1 MADPRTSKPKLV
13 DLVEALIADIQHRR
27 LQPGDRYLSAVDA
40 TKLLGVS
47 SGTANRAL
55 QVLERRQIITRQ
67 QRRGAY
73 IATLPSA
80 EALLLRRVHFLVHE
94 NYLTSEGVGNDFVLM
109 GMQEQL
115 PGVDVRIS
123 FLPKD
128 NAGQFV
134 QKLIDQSLAEKARD
148 GFVLVRAP
156 HEVHQVISDSGMPA
170 IVYGCPYPGI
180 PHLNRVDRD
189 MVAIGTLAAR
199 YLLSRGHRCIAWL
212 GRQQSLPGD
221 HETLDAAS
229 DVLAE
234 HGLSSSSL
242 IFRAVPSSN
251 VVAME
256 MIEQLLDLDEPPT
269 GFLCRSQ
276 RSADAV
282 AAVLKKRNEKLY
294 SGCDVVLCD
303 YYLLSGHRPQFVF
316 PRPVHSS
323 EVQGRYMARN
333 LDALARGEKVD
344 DVIIPVELDESA
356 ARAVA

>member
-1 MADPRTSKPKLV
+1 MAEPRTSKPKLV
-13 DLVEALIADIQHRR
+13 DLVELLIADIQRR
-27 LQPGDRYLSAVDA
+27 KLRPGDRYLSAVEA

-67 QRRGAY
+67 QRRGAH
-73 IATLPSA
+73 IATLPSDDT
-80 EALLLRRVHFLVHE
+80 LLLRRVHFLVHE

-128 NAGQFV
+128 NAAEFV

-156 HEVHQVISDSGMPA
+156 HEVHQVISDSGMPT

-180 PHLNRVDRD
+180 PHLARVDRD
-189 MVAIGTLAAR
+189 MTSIGTLAAQ

-212 GRQQSLPGD
+212 GRQHGLPGD

-229 DVLAE
+229 NVLAE
-234 HGLSSSSL
+234 HGLASDSL

-251 VVAME
+251 IVARE
-256 MIEQLLDLDEPPT
+256 LVEQLLALKHPPT

-282 AAVLKKRNEKLY
+282 VAALRMRNEQLY
-294 SGCDVVLCD
+294 SGYDVVLCD

-316 PRPVHSS
+316 PRPIHSS

-333 LDALARGEKVD
+333 LVALARGEQVD

>member
-1 MADPRTSKPKLV
+1 
-13 DLVEALIADIQHRR
+13 
-27 LQPGDRYLSAVDA
+27 
-40 TKLLGVS
+40 
-47 SGTANRAL
+47 
-55 QVLERRQIITRQ
+55 
-67 QRRGAY
+67 
-73 IATLPSA
+73 
-80 EALLLRRVHFLVHE
+80 
-94 NYLTSEGVGNDFVLM
+94 M

-128 NAGQFV
+128 NAAQFV
-134 QKLIDQSLAEKARD
+134 QRLIDQSLAEKARD

-156 HEVHQVISDSGMPA
+156 HEVHQVISDSGTPA

-189 MVAIGTLAAR
+189 MTAIGTLAAR
-199 YLLSRGHRCIAWL
+199 YLLSRGHRTIAWL
-212 GRQQSLPGD
+212 GRQHGLPGD

-229 DVLAE
+229 ELLAE
-234 HGLSSSSL
+234 QGFSTNNL

-251 VVAME
+251 VVA
-256 MIEQLLDLDEPPT
+256 IETVERLLDLDTPPT

-282 AAVLKKRNEKLY
+282 TTVLKRRNQRLY
-294 SGCDVVLCD
+294 HGHDVVLCD
-303 YYLLSGHRPQFVF
+303 YYLLSGHRPQYVF

-323 EVQGRYMARN
+323 EMQGRYMARN
-333 LDALARGEKVD
+333 LVALARGEQVD

-356 ARAVA
+356 ALALT